1 VFLNSDFT
9 TFYVFLPSFDTPG
22 RVSSY
27 LETVLLRDTRQVN
40 FKKLTRR
47 WNARTRLMLTLELA
61 IVLPVGVLIGLSVH
75 HLKHFQRDKAVAAA
89 IQRDFSQVLAISEK
103 RINERAYDLLDDVRK
118 KFPKPSIACTGTLDK
133 ILKAH
138 PYAAHVFVY
147 DPEGDTFLFRSQ
159 PDRLKE
165 PDFHEESES
174 FYKMAKLWIPS
185 DYQGLV
191 ESLKKKELRA
201 GLSYTCESNWPTR
214 GDKHLYQSAAV
225 FLLPGT
231 GEKPAIG
238 GIVFDAEYL
247 RDHFF
252 PEALDSVMS
261 HYMADSQADVNHAVM
276 MIHAKMESTPI
287 AASTGWDGGEPE
299 VERNMEGAFPGLIM
313 AMKIP
318 GTTLQAISDRF
329 FRQSFLILG
338 GLSLLL
344 AVGLGVTYRNVSKEI
359 ALARLKS
366 DFVSNVSHELRTPL
380 SLIRLYAET
389 LEMGRLKAPEKF
401 QEYYQIIRKESERLT
416 ALINNI
422 LDFSRIE
429 AGRKEYDFRDTD
441 LRELVRNTLESYR
454 YQIEQHGFTLEEK
467 IDPVP
472 PMKVDREA
480 MARSLVNLVNN
491 ALKYSQDHK
500 FIGVN
505 LYREN
510 GSVKLEVIDHGI
522 GIPNR
527 EQEKIFEKFYRVG
540 DPLVH
545 NTKGSGLGLSLVRHI
560 AHAHG
565 GEVSV
570 DSTPGQ
576 GSKFTIQLPV
586 ATSADQKQAAAVTT

>member
-1 VFLNSDFT
+1 
-9 TFYVFLPSFDTPG
+9 
-22 RVSSY
+22 
-27 LETVLLRDTRQVN
+27 
-40 FKKLTRR
+40 
-47 WNARTRLMLTLELA
+47 MLTLELA
-61 IVLPVGVLIGLSVH
+61 VILPVGVLIALSVH
-75 HLKHFQRDKAVAAA
+75 HLKQFERDKAVTAA

-103 RINERAYDLLDDVRK
+103 QINEKAYDLIDDVRK
-118 KFPKPSIACTGTLDK
+118 EFPQPGQACNESLDK
-133 ILKAH
+133 LLTTH
-138 PYAAHVFVY
+138 PYAAHVFIY
-147 DPEGDTFLFRSQ
+147 DPQGEWLFRSQ
-159 PDRLKE
+159 PSRLKE
-165 PDFHEESES
+165 PEFQEEGEN
-174 FYKMAKLWIPS
+174 FLEMAKRWMPGYYE
-185 DYQGLV
+185 DLV
-191 ESLKKKELRA
+191 PSLKKKETHSSA
-201 GLSYTCESNWPTR
+201 PYMFDSNWPTR
-214 GDKHLYQSAAV
+214 GDKHLYQSIAM
-225 FLLPGT
+225 FLTPGKDKD
-231 GEKPAIG
+231 KPAIG
-238 GIVFDAEYL
+238 GVIFDAEYL

-261 HYMADSQADVNHAVM
+261 RNVAESEGNVNREVM
-276 MIHAKMESTPI
+276 MIHSKMDYSPLV
-287 AASTGWDGGEPE
+287 ASAGWDGGEPE
-299 VERNMEGAFPGLIM
+299 VERNWEGAFPGLTL
-313 AMKIP
+313 AMKMH
-318 GTTLQAISDRF
+318 GTTLEAISDRF

-429 AGRKEYDFRDTD
+429 AGRKEYDFRETD
-441 LRELVRNTLESYR
+441 LRELVANTLESYR

-467 IDPVP
+467 IDAVP
-472 PMKVDREA
+472 PMRVDREA

-500 FIGVN
+500 YIGVN

-510 GSVKLEVIDHGI
+510 GLVKLEVIDHGI

-586 ATSADQKQAAAVTT
+586 GELASQQQAAAMTR